1 MDKDLD
7 MELYNEYLNGEKE
20 AFELLYSKYKN
31 NIQYFI
37 FNIVKDYQKAEDISQ
52 EVFIY
57 ILQHKVREN
66 CSFKYYIYLVA
77 KSRAYNYINTE
88 KRREE
93 LNQEFILSNT
103 EEFQKDVS
111 DIIIKEE
118 TKKELTEAINMLE
131 DKYKNVI
138 YLVKIEE
145 LSCKEVAEILGE
157 SVSNIKVLVHRGKKE
172 LRKILL
178 KKGYDEMNKV
188 VKVLVIIVCT
198 TAILTGTVFAGIKI
212 YNEFIKKEDKVKTRG
227 LFDTGDGITT
237 YETDLM
243 ANDMTWNE
251 KVRLYHRIITNVE
264 EYKKYKER
272 VVELPGI
279 SEINFDEDFVLI
291 IANEN
296 IRDVDEKDMK
306 IDQVYVDGDTTH
318 IVLKQKENPDYSNEC
333 NVWYAIVDKSQLRE
347 NIKVEIEHKKVSN
360 SEVVDI
366 EKLPK
371 DYSIENAINDGCL
384 VVEKN
389 KIISENKNALD
400 EFLEKTEKGES
411 SFIRVYEK
419 FNESITIKDF
429 YYEDGIYYVDTDATR
444 TTQNRTYHNAYQKM
458 EKVYYEKSGRT
469 SYLFNR
475 ELNDNNEQPLLII
488 YK

>member
-77 KSRAYNYINTE
+77 KSRAYNYINIE

-157 SVSNIKVLVHRGKKE
+157 SVSNIKILVHRGKKE

-212 YNEFIKKEDKVKTRG
+212 YNEFIKKKITKVWSNFLLKFKKTVTF
-227 LFDTGDGITT
+227 FD
-237 YETDLM
+237 
-243 ANDMTWNE
+243 
-251 KVRLYHRIITNVE
+251 
-264 EYKKYKER
+264 
-272 VVELPGI
+272 
-279 SEINFDEDFVLI
+279 
-291 IANEN
+291 
-296 IRDVDEKDMK
+296 
-306 IDQVYVDGDTTH
+306 
-318 IVLKQKENPDYSNEC
+318 
-333 NVWYAIVDKSQLRE
+333 
-347 NIKVEIEHKKVSN
+347 
-360 SEVVDI
+360 
-366 EKLPK
+366 
-371 DYSIENAINDGCL
+371 
-384 VVEKN
+384 
-389 KIISENKNALD
+389 IIS
-400 EFLEKTEKGES
+400 T
-411 SFIRVYEK
+411 
-419 FNESITIKDF
+419 
-429 YYEDGIYYVDTDATR
+429 
-444 TTQNRTYHNAYQKM
+444 
-458 EKVYYEKSGRT
+458 
-469 SYLFNR
+469 
-475 ELNDNNEQPLLII
+475 
-488 YK
+488 